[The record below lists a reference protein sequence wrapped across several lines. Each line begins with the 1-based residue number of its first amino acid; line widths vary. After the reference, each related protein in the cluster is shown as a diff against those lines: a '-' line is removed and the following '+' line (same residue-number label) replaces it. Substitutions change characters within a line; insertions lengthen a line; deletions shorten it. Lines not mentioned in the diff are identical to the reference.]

1 MIPVL
6 SILEIGAKLLDK
18 VIPDKDAREKAQAE
32 LIKAAQDQDFQLAL
46 AQIKVNEEEAKSD
59 NIFKSGWRPSIGWTC
74 SVAFVL
80 HFVAFPIINFVIVA
94 LGYKEVVIS
103 FDMATLMT
111 VLGGLL
117 GIGGLRTYEKVKGI
131 K

>member
-18 VIPDKDAREKAQAE
+18 VIPDKEAREKAQAE
-32 LIKAAQDQDFQLAL
+32 LIRAAQDQDFQLAL
-46 AQIKVNEEEAKSD
+46 AQIKVNEEEAKSE
-59 NIFKSGWRPSIGWTC
+59 NIFKSGWRPFVGWTC
-74 SVAFVL
+74 STSFAL
-80 HFVAFPIINFVIVA
+80 HFVIFPIINFFIVA

-103 FDMATLMT
+103 FDMVTLT
-111 VLGGLL
+111 TTLGGLL
-117 GIGGLRTYEKVKGI
+117 GIGGLRTYEKIKGI

>member
-18 VIPDKDAREKAQAE
+18 VIPDKDAREKAQLE
-32 LIKAAQDQDFQLAL
+32 LIKASQDQDFQLAL
-46 AQIKVNEEEAKSD
+46 AQIRVNEEEAKSD

-74 SVAFVL
+74 SVAFIL
-80 HFVAFPIINFVIVA
+80 HFVAFPIINFVIVG

-103 FDMATLMT
+103 FDMTTLMT

>member
-18 VIPDKDAREKAQAE
+18 VIPDKDARERAQAE

-59 NIFKSGWRPSIGWTC
+59 SLFKSGWRPSIGWTC
-74 SVAFVL
+74 SVAFIL
-80 HFVAFPIINFVIVA
+80 HFVAFPIINFVIVG

-103 FDMATLMT
+103 FDMTTLMT

-117 GIGGLRTYEKVKGI
+117 GIGGLRTYEKIKGI